1 MKIIITCLLLYY
13 LTSTTFSQEVVQ
25 EYEMKTY
32 YLVLLYR
39 GENIDMDSL
48 EVKKIQA
55 DHMEN
60 IGRLAKEKK
69 LVIAGPFLH
78 GGELRGIFIFDVL
91 SMEEAEELC
100 KSDPAII
107 AGRLRYEIYP
117 WLSAKGSTLP

>member
-1 MKIIITCLLLYY
+1 MKTIITCLLL
-13 LTSTTFSQEVVQ
+13 LFITSTAFSQEEEP

-39 GENIDMDSL
+39 GENRDMDSL

-55 DHMEN
+55 GHMEN

-78 GGELRGIFIFDVL
+78 GGELRGMFIFDAE
-91 SMEEAEELC
+91 SMEEVEELC
-100 KSDPAII
+100 KTDPAII

-117 WLSAKGSTLP
+117 WLSARGSTLP